1 MTTATVPHM
10 TRKPQAFFA
19 QYDGVSGII
28 TKPGNT
34 VIFFDPET
42 QTVIPMTEP
51 NPPLLVVLGNVEEW
65 MADFY
70 ADLQARI
77 LERRAA

>member
-1 MTTATVPHM
+1 MTTVAETRT

-28 TKPGNT
+28 SKPGTT

-42 QTVIPMTEP
+42 QTVIPLTEP

-70 ADLQARI
+70 SDLQARI